1 MGPATIELFEKEGA
15 IVTADSSDL
24 TETNRCNDLIESAG
38 IIDIL
43 VANLASEN
51 FSGIPTSDLT
61 DEDWNTAFDVMVHPL
76 HKLSRAVIPQSLRC
90 RRYGGH
96 SIFKNW

>member
-1 MGPATIELFEKEGA
+1 MSKRLEGKRVLVTQSNNYMGPATIELFEKEGA

-24 TETNRCNDLIESAG
+24 TESNRCKDLMESAG

-61 DEDWNTAFDVMVHPL
+61 DEDWNTAFDLMHE
-76 HKLSRAVIPQSLRC
+76 
-90 RRYGGH
+90 GT
-96 SIFKNW
+96 SIRSVVTF